1 MRSTQFRRLVASFW
15 LACLVGCAGSPLS
28 SKTEDEVRLMMP
40 VPICLQRLPRPA
52 AAGSIVALRP
62 AEYWSMLLPS
72 FDSEASTVDL
82 SRPDCS
88 GRLTL
93 AEGASGA
100 GSVTIRADQM
110 VLGSGSDGF
119 KIAWLPV
126 RSFDTKRSGLL
137 ALLRQRQEFLEVYAL
152 GIHQGVTTDVRFAL
166 ERMGPAL
173 VVTALEERCS
183 GEGDQRLCDAAC
195 TVYLMHSGQL
205 QAQARFP
212 VDHTVKPTA
221 AAGAA
226 SSEYRFSASADY
238 RPNGV
243 VLTEQLSVREK
254 GRGEVRSVDL
264 ERTLRLQDGRL
275 VPSTESLWVQT
286 AQQLGV
292 PEEL

>member
-1 MRSTQFRRLVASFW
+1 MKSTRFPRLVVSAG
-15 LACLVGCAGSPLS
+15 LACLAGCAGSPFS
-28 SKTEDEVRLMMP
+28 SKTEDEVRLMVP

-52 AAGSIVALRP
+52 TVGSIVALSP
-62 AEYWSMLLPS
+62 PEYWSMLLPS
-72 FDSEASTVDL
+72 FDSGASTVDL
-82 SRPDCS
+82 SKPDCS
-88 GRLTL
+88 QRLTL
-93 AEGASGA
+93 AEGSTGA
-100 GSVTIRADQM
+100 GPVTIRVDQM

-126 RSFDTKRSGLL
+126 RSIDTKRSGLL
-137 ALLRQRQEFLEVYAL
+137 ALLRQRKEFLEVYAL
-152 GIHQGVTTDVRFAL
+152 GIHQGVTSDVRFAL

-183 GEGDQRLCDAAC
+183 GEGEERLCDAAC
-195 TVYLMHSGQL
+195 TVYLMRNGQL

-212 VDHTVKPTA
+212 VDHTVKAKA
-221 AAGAA
+221 AAGAV

-243 VLTEQLSVREK
+243 VLTEQLSVREA

-275 VPSTESLWVQT
+275 VPSTESLWGQT

-292 PEEL
+292 PEDL

>member
-1 MRSTQFRRLVASFW
+1 MTSARGLRLIVSAW
-15 LACLVGCAGSPLS
+15 LLCVTGCAGSPFS
-28 SKTEDEVRLMMP
+28 SKTEDEARLLVP
-40 VPICLQRLPRPA
+40 VPICLQRLPRRA
-52 AAGSIVALRP
+52 SASNVVALSSP
-62 AEYWSMLLPS
+62 EYWSMLLPS
-72 FDSEASTVDL
+72 FDSGASTIDL

-93 AEGASGA
+93 AGGAAGA
-100 GSVTIRADQM
+100 TSVAIRVDQM

-126 RSFDTKRSGLL
+126 WSSDTKRSGLL
-137 ALLRQRQEFLEVYAL
+137 ALLRQRKDFLEVYAL
-152 GIHQGVTTDVRFAL
+152 GVHPAVTSDVRFAL

-183 GEGDQRLCDAAC
+183 GEGDGRLCDAAC
-195 TVYLMHSGQL
+195 TVYLMRSGQL

-212 VDHTVKPTA
+212 VDHTVKVPATA
-221 AAGAA
+221 AAG

-254 GRGEVRSVDL
+254 GRGEVRSVEL
-264 ERTLRLQDGRL
+264 ERTLRLQDGHL